1 MSKLLND
8 HKLTGLSSLKRPHCI
23 RFLSKRHYLPKMS
36 IFSLTFLLFFTFEAL
51 ANDTHMQLALKFE
64 DMSSSSDKAAL
75 VDSMMPYIQMQT
87 DGDEAEVKKIR
98 SYLIQS
104 LQSED
109 YRKMKANIY
118 KRQFTKEELELLIEL
133 VTSPAYK
140 LLNAKR
146 NDIAIDTQQS
156 LLIFIQNSMQQ
167 YEKDN

>member
-1 MSKLLND
+1 
-8 HKLTGLSSLKRPHCI
+8 
-23 RFLSKRHYLPKMS
+23 
-36 IFSLTFLLFFTFEAL
+36 
-51 ANDTHMQLALKFE
+51 MQLALKFE